1 MIGLEKNQRCDEN
14 NRKGEQDL
22 INWHT
27 VSVIIAKAGV
37 KTAIQCVL
45 GDP

>member
-1 MIGLEKNQRCDEN
+1 MIGLEKKQRCDEN

-37 KTAIQCVL
+37 KTTIQCVS
-45 GDP
+45 GEP